1 MSDNLY
7 TKKAWQLITLK
18 RKTQLSLTGFL
29 LVGRQGL
36 EPRTKGL

>member
-18 RKTQLSLTGFL
+18 RKTQLSLTGLYDLRHTLHFI
-29 LVGRQGL
+29 
-36 EPRTKGL
+36 PDKGL